1 MGNWNEA
8 ILWSSSGSDCGFAAA
23 NRRCLVLVRVEAYSQ
38 LKNEL
43 RFTSQLF
50 KISPNDH
57 IPPQRRFSGRCGES
71 CVDGSVEVS
80 AAGRCLLRILL
91 TYWTDADRIP
101 ALTAMLRRKTSSGR
115 LGLRFGV

>member
-1 MGNWNEA
+1 MRA
-8 ILWSSSGSDCGFAAA
+8 
-23 NRRCLVLVRVEAYSQ
+23 EAYSK

-50 KISPNDH
+50 KLSPNDH

-80 AAGRCLLRILL
+80 AAGRCLLRIFL
-91 TYWTDADRIP
+91 TYWTDADTIP